1 MCRLT
6 FTWTQA
12 GCGNGGACVMLGCRT
27 KGNCPMGLSFA
38 PALAVVLGHPIH
50 ANRAV
55 PLPRQ
60 PIHWVRGAKHL
71 RLRLH
76 LLHEIVLQVVLPVL
90 LQTQHRRSGRGAG
103 QAGMVARNTPAKSPN
118 ETKSP
123 NEILLE
129 AFVTLTATLA
139 RNLSVSLGEV
149 ALIAFSTSQR
159 M

>member
-1 MCRLT
+1 
-6 FTWTQA
+6 
-12 GCGNGGACVMLGCRT
+12 
-27 KGNCPMGLSFA
+27 MGLSFA

-60 PIHWVRGAKHL
+60 PIHRIRGAKHL

-90 LQTQHRRSGRGAG
+90 LQTQRRRSCRGPG

-118 ETKSP
+118 ETNRRTKF
-123 NEILLE
+123 LLE
-129 AFVTLTATLA
+129 AVGLTLTATLA

>member
-1 MCRLT
+1 
-6 FTWTQA
+6 
-12 GCGNGGACVMLGCRT
+12 
-27 KGNCPMGLSFA
+27 MGLSFA

-60 PIHWVRGAKHL
+60 PIHWIRGAKHL

-90 LQTQHRRSGRGAG
+90 LQTQRRRSG
-103 QAGMVARNTPAKSPN
+103 QARSGWDGDWKHARRNRR
-118 ETKSP
+118 TKQ
-123 NEILLE
+123 NRRTKFLLQ
-129 AFVTLTATLA
+129 AVGLTLTATLA

>member
-1 MCRLT
+1 M
-6 FTWTQA
+6 
-12 GCGNGGACVMLGCRT
+12 
-27 KGNCPMGLSFA
+27 PE
-38 PALAVVLGHPIH
+38 P
-50 ANRAV
+50 
-55 PLPRQ
+55 
-60 PIHWVRGAKHL
+60 
-71 RLRLH
+71 
-76 LLHEIVLQVVLPVL
+76 
-90 LQTQHRRSGRGAG
+90 G
-103 QAGMVARNTPAKSPN
+103 QAGMVARNTPVKPPN